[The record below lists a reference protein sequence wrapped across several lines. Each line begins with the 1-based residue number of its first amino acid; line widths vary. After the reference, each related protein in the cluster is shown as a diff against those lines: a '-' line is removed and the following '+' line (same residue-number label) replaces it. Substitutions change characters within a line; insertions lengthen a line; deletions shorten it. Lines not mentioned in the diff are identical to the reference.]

1 MTSPPST
8 DKRIKLIVTG
18 PVGVGKTSVLE
29 YFVLNK
35 FQRFM
40 DSTIGATFHTK
51 DMYIDEQ
58 KVSYEIW
65 DTAGQERYRSLL
77 PLYYRQSH
85 AVLLVYDYSAPDGI
99 ERLISEKW
107 LEEVYR
113 HHQGEVPPIVYLV
126 SNKID
131 LVPDQSS
138 VKDIL
143 DQKHQKLTTYASEK
157 GLDFY
162 QVSAKTGENIISMF
176 HGLAKKCV
184 DEGQYKTSIA
194 TNSNTFNI
202 KRNSISS
209 KCCVMS

>member
-51 DMYIDEQ
+51 DMYINEQ

-107 LEEVYR
+107 LDEVYR
-113 HHQGEVPPIVYLV
+113 HHQGDVSPIVYLV
-126 SNKID
+126 ANKID
-131 LVPDQSS
+131 LDMKVTKKSFNFAAKRNLPFYFVS
-138 VKDIL
+138 
-143 DQKHQKLTTYASEK
+143 ASEGTNVVK
-157 GLDFY
+157 TFTEAIQSGYQYMLNPPSDDLYAEIKELGLLDDDD
-162 QVSAKTGENIISMF
+162 V
-176 HGLAKKCV
+176 
-184 DEGQYKTSIA
+184 
-194 TNSNTFNI
+194 
-202 KRNSISS
+202 
-209 KCCVMS
+209 